1 MNPEPVV
8 DDRPKVNG
16 HLVRRTQPTVEELL
30 RVREFAFKDTPEE
43 KAACFFSLMWKG
55 VELRHPRLK
64 MMVIEDMV
72 KVLRTKKRGYMWLS
86 HVW

>member
-55 VELRHPRLK
+55 V
-64 MMVIEDMV
+64 
-72 KVLRTKKRGYMWLS
+72 
-86 HVW
+86 